1 MSTRDLISLAQD
13 LIRIDTS
20 NYGDEP
26 GPGERAAAEYV
37 AEFLSEL
44 GLEPVI
50 RESQPGRASVIA
62 LWEGADRTRPPLVV
76 HGHLDVVPAKKEDW
90 SVDPFGAEVIDGV
103 LWGRGAVDMKG
114 IVAVY
119 LDAVRRLITSGRKPA
134 RDIVLAF
141 FADEEHGGH
150 RGAKWM
156 VENHPDDFRG
166 ATEAIS
172 EVGGFSVQVAGRR
185 TYLIQ
190 TAEKGIQW
198 LRLVA
203 HGVQGHGSLV
213 HHDNAVTHLAA
224 AMARIGAHE
233 WPLDITPTAEHLLRG
248 AAELLGLEYEPTEER
263 VAQIVAGLGPV
274 SRMIEASLRNT
285 SNPTMLDAGYKVN
298 VIPDSA
304 QGYVDTRYLPG
315 QQEQVLRTVEELA
328 GSHVKVEQYIEERAM
343 EFPFDA
349 PIVDKMISALRV
361 VDPDAVVLPYAL
373 MGGTDNKHLASI
385 GIHGYGFAP
394 LQLPADLDFSSLFH
408 AIDERV
414 PVRSLEVGADVVE
427 QFLLDC

>member
-1 MSTRDLISLAQD
+1 MAGLDLVAVAQE

-20 NYGDEP
+20 NYGDAE
-26 GPGERAAAEYV
+26 GPGERLAAEYV
-37 AEFLSEL
+37 ADKLLHL
-44 GLEPVI
+44 GLSPVI
-50 RESQPGRASVIA
+50 RESTPGRANLTA

-76 HGHLDVVPAKKEDW
+76 HGHLDVVPAIAEDW
-90 SVDPFGAEVIDGV
+90 SVDPFGGEVRDGV

-114 IVAVY
+114 IVAMY
-119 LDAVRRLITSGRKPA
+119 LAAASRLVEKGQKPA
-134 RDIVLAF
+134 RDIVFAF

-150 RGAKWM
+150 RGAKWL
-156 VENHPDDFRG
+156 VENHPEDFRG
-166 ATEAIS
+166 ANEAIS
-172 EVGGFSVQVAGRR
+172 EVGGFSVQVAGKR

-198 LRLVA
+198 LKLES
-203 HGVQGHGSLV
+203 HGQQGHGSLV
-213 HHDNAVTHLAA
+213 HHDNAVTHLAS
-224 AMARIGAHE
+224 AMARIGEHR

-248 AAELLGLEYEPTEER
+248 AAELLGLEYEPTEEV

-298 VIPDSA
+298 VIPDA
-304 QGYVDTRYLPG
+304 AHGFVDTRYLPG
-315 QQEQVLRTVEELA
+315 QQEEVLRKVEELA

-349 PIVDKMISALRV
+349 PIVDKMVSALRV

-373 MGGTDNKHLASI
+373 MGGTDNKHLASL